1 MIVPVANMLI
11 SCLEVFSLGVA
22 ELTPALALAASA
34 SFDGVDSTF
43 GSGAGASQA

>member
-1 MIVPVANMLI
+1 MIVPVPNMLI

-22 ELTPALALAASA
+22 ALAALALAASA